1 MLVTLK
7 LMVVGKEMGWARGRM
22 GEKSVY
28 ARSVGGCKW
37 ESKSY
42 HGRNASRSSS
52 LDVGST
58 GNVSRN
64 L

>member
-1 MLVTLK
+1 MS
-7 LMVVGKEMGWARGRM
+7 WARGRM
-22 GEKSVY
+22 GEKSVF
-28 ARSVGGCKW
+28 ARSVGGCRWK
-37 ESKSY
+37 SKSD
-42 HGRNASRSSS
+42 HGGNATRSSS